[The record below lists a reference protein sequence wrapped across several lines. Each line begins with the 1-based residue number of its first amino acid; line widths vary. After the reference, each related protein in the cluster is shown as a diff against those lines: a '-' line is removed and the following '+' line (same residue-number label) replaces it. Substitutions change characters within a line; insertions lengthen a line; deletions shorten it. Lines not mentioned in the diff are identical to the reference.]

1 MWGIPTCTPSAGSS
15 SPPRRSCPLPA
26 CGWDVAPRRAT
37 PSPTRVRGCGR
48 RRCVQSPLRSLC
60 TRAGPAVSVTSEE
73 HTLLSRRREGSDG
86 SLGQDRYCVAS
97 GGNFQNKGSLYISE
111 MKKQSVMWKVPRS
124 HTWINKDCLKISL
137 SSYQCSKLTYTCI
150 KASCIVLD
158 LHLNQRFKLNNQSAN
173 TFCGLNMTSCNSL
186 HSMI

>member
-1 MWGIPTCTPSAGSS
+1 MLIKSCFFLNQDGVKITSLNKSAVRDPDAVSSCLSLKERSMWGIPTCTPSAGSS

-60 TRAGPAVSVTSEE
+60 TRVGPAVSVTSKE
-73 HTLLSRRREGSDG
+73 HTLLSSRREGSDG
-86 SLGQDRYCVAS
+86 SLGQDRYYVAS
-97 GGNFQNKGSLYISE
+97 GGNFQNKGSFFISE

-124 HTWINKDCLKISL
+124 HTWIN
-137 SSYQCSKLTYTCI
+137 
-150 KASCIVLD
+150 
-158 LHLNQRFKLNNQSAN
+158 
-173 TFCGLNMTSCNSL
+173 
-186 HSMI
+186 